1 MLRALYG
8 AVIRPFRR
16 STNNG
21 YGGSNALVLEGNNG
35 FVLQEDGFL
44 ILLG

>member
-16 STNNG
+16 RSTNG
-21 YGGSNALVLEGNNG
+21 YGGSNALVLEGNIG
-35 FVLQEDGFL
+35 FVLKEDGFL

>member
-16 STNNG
+16 STNG
-21 YGGSNALVLEGNNG
+21 YGGSNALVLEGNIG
-35 FVLQEDGFL
+35 FVLKEDGFL